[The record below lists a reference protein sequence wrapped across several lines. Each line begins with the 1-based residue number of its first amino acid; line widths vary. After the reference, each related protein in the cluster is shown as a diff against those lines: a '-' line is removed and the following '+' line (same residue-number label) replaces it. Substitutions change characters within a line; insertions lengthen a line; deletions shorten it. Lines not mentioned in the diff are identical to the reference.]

1 MKRRSFLAAL
11 FAAPIVPAIAKAVE
25 AQPEEVHE
33 ALEIKG
39 PPFVFENG
47 EMKLNMAN
55 IDHVSAG
62 ILHSADRRVTFDIGA
77 GKMTFRA

>member
-11 FAAPIVPAIAKAVE
+11 FVAPIVSATARAVE
-25 AQPEEVHE
+25 DQPEEGPETV
-33 ALEIKG
+33 EIKG

-47 EMKLNMAN
+47 EMKLNMAD
-55 IDHVSAG
+55 IGHVSAG
-62 ILHSADRRVTFDIGA
+62 FMHSDNRRATFDIGA